1 MIIVKEMD
9 PKGKAAA
16 SLLKMLV
23 DPSTVPE
30 DECVVSPDG
39 HLICARDFFQEC
51 KDLLMADDQARV
63 EMERAIKL
71 VKNRERM
78 KK

>member
-1 MIIVKEMD
+1 MIFVRELA
-9 PKGKAAA
+9 PKGETAA

-23 DPSTVPE
+23 DPDIVPE
-30 DECVVSPDG
+30 DAYVASPDG
-39 HLICARDFFQEC
+39 QLLCARDFFQEC

-71 VKNRERM
+71 VKNRKRM
-78 KK
+78 EK